1 MRDYYN
7 KLCESVFAI
16 SAEQRS
22 DFCMASGHELLPKVI
37 NGKIKMQ
44 ARFSSSALALNMF
57 GPISNCKLPGSCW
70 DELFALRGFFGN
82 REVETHFE
90 KKLRVPAVRG
100 YAPNLDFFITCG
112 SRCVGVESKYHE
124 MCHRKHRQTVQEQ
137 YFDRF
142 EWWSEFKGLE
152 KIAKDVSTYTGGG
165 RLDAAQLVKHC
176 LALISSAK
184 RNGNDGKF
192 RLVYIYHDIVDKK
205 IAKEHKEGLDKFVE
219 TANLGRRFLHL
230 TYSQFLGRLKNFLP
244 QIYDRREDREKY
256 IKFLVHRYA
265 DLRVEELLVH

>member
-1 MRDYYN
+1 MSDYYK

-16 SAEQRS
+16 SAEQRC

-37 NGKIKMQ
+37 NGKMSPPKMQ
-44 ARFSSSALALNMF
+44 AKFSSSALALNML

-112 SRCVGVESKYHE
+112 PRCVGVESKYHE
-124 MCHRKHRQTVQEQ
+124 MYHRKHNQTVQEQ
-137 YFDRF
+137 YIDRF
-142 EWWSEFKGLE
+142 EWWSEFEGLRIVAD
-152 KIAKDVSTYTGGG
+152 KVSDYTGGG

-192 RLVYIYHDIVDKK
+192 RLVYIYHDIVDEK

-230 TYSQFLGRLKNFLP
+230 KYSQFLGRLKSFLP
-244 QIYDRREDREKY
+244 QIYDRENY
-256 IKFLVHRYA
+256 IKFLVHRYV